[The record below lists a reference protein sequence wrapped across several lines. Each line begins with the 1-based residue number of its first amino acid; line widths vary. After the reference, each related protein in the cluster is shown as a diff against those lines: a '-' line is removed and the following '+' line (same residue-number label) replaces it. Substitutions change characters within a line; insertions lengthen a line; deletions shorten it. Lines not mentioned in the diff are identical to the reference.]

1 MLMHLEAPLFVQV
14 LVLVVCVCRRCCSL
28 HTHSLIVKKKSLVEQ
43 KKVEKKKKLTWHP
56 RLICI
61 LSPLS
66 SSLMVVALYFPFR
79 KCSLIIDS
87 Y

>member
-43 KKVEKKKKLTWHP
+43 KKVEKKKKTYLAPKTYL
-56 RLICI
+56 RLEPPFIVSDGGG
-61 LSPLS
+61 L
-66 SSLMVVALYFPFR
+66 VFP
-79 KCSLIIDS
+79 IP
-87 Y
+87 